1 MGIELTSFHNTQPQI
16 SKTIL
21 TMNNV
26 IQSIKTRTIGLIALA
41 ITVTFTAIACGGGGG
56 GSTAAT
62 ASIPPEAAVDYVH
75 TVLLAD
81 RTAYTKHV
89 INRLQTLEG
98 KQKADGVVPAEA
110 TEGWEQTGG
119 VPLPA
124 QMFRLGSEVAA
135 ESADEKGIGFTY
147 GLIST
152 WNINDSQ
159 APKSEFEQKAMEQV
173 NETGEPYK
181 EYQEIGGQKYFSAVY
196 PDKAVAEACVTCH
209 NTHPVHLERYP
220 DKKFEMGDV
229 MGGVIINLPIEET

>member
-1 MGIELTSFHNTQPQI
+1 
-16 SKTIL
+16 
-21 TMNNV
+21 MNNL
-26 IQSIKTRTIGLIALA
+26 IQNIKTKTIGLIVLA
-41 ITVTFTAIACGGGGG
+41 ITVTFTAIACSGG
-56 GSTAAT
+56 GSTTAT
-62 ASIPPEAAVDYVH
+62 AAITPEAAVDYVH

-89 INRLQTLEG
+89 VNRLKTLEG

-110 TEGWEQTGG
+110 TEGWDQTGG

-135 ESADEKGIGFTY
+135 ETADEQGMGFTY

-159 APKSEFEQKAMEQV
+159 APKTEFEKKAMEEV
-173 NETGEPYK
+173 NKTGEPYK
-181 EYQEIGGQKYFSAVY
+181 EYQKIGGQQYFSAVY

-220 DKKFEMGDV
+220 DKKFEMGEV
-229 MGGVIINLPIEET
+229 MGGVIINLPIEES

>member
-26 IQSIKTRTIGLIALA
+26 IQNIKTRTIGLIVLSVAVAL
-41 ITVTFTAIACGGGGG
+41 TAISCSGG
-56 GSTAAT
+56 GSTQ
-62 ASIPPEAAVDYVH
+62 ASGAISPEVAVDYVH
-75 TVLLAD
+75 TVLMAD

-89 INRLQTLEG
+89 INRLKTLEG
-98 KQKADGVVPAEA
+98 KEKADGVVPAEA
-110 TEGWEQTGG
+110 TEGWENTDG

-135 ESADEKGIGFTY
+135 ETADEKGIGFTY
-147 GLIST
+147 NLIST
-152 WNINDSQ
+152 WNINDSH
-159 APKSEFEQKAMEQV
+159 APKSEFEKKAMEEV
-173 NETGEPYK
+173 NKTGEPYK
-181 EYQEIGGQKYFSAVY
+181 EYQEIGGQKYFSALY

-220 DKKFEMGDV
+220 DKEFKMDDV
-229 MGGVIINLPIEET
+229 MGGVIINLPIEES